1 MARKCTEY
9 LSNLSDY
16 LDGELDEGLCEEL
29 ENHLRGC
36 NNCRIMVDTLK
47 QTVSLCRDGQPEKL
61 PPSLE
66 NKLNNLLRKRW
77 HQKFGK

>member
-1 MARKCTEY
+1 MAKKCTEY
-9 LSNLSDY
+9 LNTLNDY
-16 LDGELDEGLCEEL
+16 LDGELDDSLCEEI
-29 ENHLRGC
+29 EEHLRGC

-77 HQKFGK
+77 QQKFGK